1 MGRVLVIDDDAGV
14 RDAFTMA
21 LEDTRY
27 EVVSTEDGQSG
38 LDMAR
43 MYQPDLILLDL
54 KMPGMNGV
62 ETLRH
67 LHKSCP
73 GVPVYIVTA
82 FYGEFL
88 EPLRAAQDEG
98 IPFDLARKPLALD
111 EIRTIVDSVAGAQ
124 MRVPA

>member
-1 MGRVLVIDDDAGV
+1 MGRVLVIDDDPGV
-14 RDAFTMA
+14 RDAFSMA

-27 EVVSTEDGQSG
+27 EVVSAEDGQKG
-38 LDMAR
+38 LELAR
-43 MYQPDLILLDL
+43 MYEPDLILLDL
-54 KMPGMNGV
+54 KMPGMSGV

-67 LHKSCP
+67 LHGICP

-88 EPLRAAQDEG
+88 EPLREIQDAG

-111 EIRTIVDSVAGAQ
+111 EIRTIVDSVMGAQ
-124 MRVPA
+124 MVRA

>member
-1 MGRVLVIDDDAGV
+1 MGRVLVIDDDYGV
-14 RDAFTMA
+14 RDAFSMA

-27 EVVSTEDGQSG
+27 DVVSAEDGQTG
-38 LDMAR
+38 LELAR

-62 ETLRH
+62 ETLRE
-67 LHKSCP
+67 LHKNCP
-73 GVPVYIVTA
+73 GIPVYIVTA

-88 EPLRAAQDEG
+88 EPLRAIQDEG

-111 EIRTIVDSVAGAQ
+111 EIRAIVDSVVGTTKAQ
-124 MRVPA
+124 A

>member
-1 MGRVLVIDDDAGV
+1 MGRILVIDDDPGV
-14 RDAFTMA
+14 RDAFSMA

-27 EVVSTEDGQSG
+27 EVVSAENGQSG
-38 LDMAR
+38 LDLAR
-43 MYQPDLILLDL
+43 MYEPDLVLLDL
-54 KMPGMNGV
+54 KMPGMTGV

-67 LHKSCP
+67 LHKICP

-88 EPLRAAQDEG
+88 EPLRAIQDEG

-111 EIRTIVDSVAGAQ
+111 EIRTIVDSVMGTQLVKA
-124 MRVPA
+124 

>member
-1 MGRVLVIDDDAGV
+1 MGRVLVIDDDPGV

-27 EVVSTEDGQSG
+27 EVVSSEDGQSG
-38 LDMAR
+38 LEMAR

-54 KMPGMNGV
+54 KMPGMSGV
-62 ETLRH
+62 DTLRL
-67 LHKSCP
+67 LHQSCP

-88 EPLRAAQDEG
+88 EPLKAAQDEG

-111 EIRTIVDSVAGAQ
+111 EIRMIVDSVAGARQ
-124 MRVPA
+124 AVPA